1 MEEFISFKDIYHH
14 IALAIAIVLGA
25 TWSETIKDKLSM
37 YTLFKGIKGSFLQSI
52 AVTFVLLAVL
62 MGCYVILFSLQRQE
76 DAYLKKQDDEEHLAQ
91 PTNAFV
97 R

>member
-37 YTLFKGIKGSFLQSI
+37 YTLFKSIKGSFLQSI
-52 AVTFVLLAVL
+52 AVTFVLLTVL
-62 MGCYVILFSLQRQE
+62 MGCYVVIFSLQRQE
-76 DAYLKKQDDEEHLAQ
+76 DAYLKKQDEDEQ
-91 PTNAFV
+91 PDAFV